1 MYFSLPVTEDEGKK
15 EVFMSPYEC
24 MICGSR
30 EHVLREGPLCLC
42 TCCLAAL
49 GQALGDKLP
58 CMAEGGQADPPL
70 SA

>member
-1 MYFSLPVTEDEGKK
+1 
-15 EVFMSPYEC
+15 MSSYEC

-42 TCCLAAL
+42 TRCLEAL

-58 CMAEGGQADPPL
+58 CMRGGAEGDSLL
-70 SA
+70 S

>member
-1 MYFSLPVTEDEGKK
+1 
-15 EVFMSPYEC
+15 MSPYEC

-42 TCCLAAL
+42 TRCLAAL